1 MTESSDDKSSDQ
13 RSPPS
18 PVWKQLNQKDRLAAL
33 AQIEFPDTGSDSPFL
48 ALVIKA
54 TALFDAPLAKV
65 NLLNCEHQITQCA
78 HGSQLNT
85 IGVEDAFC
93 AHAIAEA
100 TPATVVLDAQREP
113 RFEGY
118 PQLAPPAQIR
128 FYIGCPIRFRGHKVG
143 TLCVFDSEPREG
155 MTAAQKRMLIELAWD
170 AEQIIDDGRNLGD

>member
-1 MTESSDDKSSDQ
+1 MTESSDDKSGDQ
-13 RSPPS
+13 RSLPS

-33 AQIEFPDTGSDSPFL
+33 TQIKFPDAGSDSPFL

-54 TALFDAPLAKV
+54 AALFDAPLAKV
-65 NLLNCEHQITQCA
+65 NLLDSEHQITQSA

-85 IGVEDAFC
+85 IRVKDAFC
-93 AHAIAEA
+93 AHALAEA
-100 TPATVVLDAQREP
+100 TPATIVLNALSQP

-118 PQLAPPAQIR
+118 RQLAPAAQVR

-155 MTAAQKRMLIELAWD
+155 ITAAQKRMLIELAWD
-170 AEQIIDDGRNLGD
+170 AEQIVDKG